1 MNIENLD
8 DNRKT
13 KLFNSALKEFVSEG
27 YDKASTNIIA
37 KNAGLSKAL
46 MFHYIESKEKLFL
59 LVYDY
64 FENIVENEYYS
75 KMDFSIPDI
84 FERLRRSYILQINL
98 IKQVPWIVEFNKLC
112 IPTNSDFINT
122 ELNKR
127 DSKKHRILDKK
138 LIEIKDFSNFRNNLD
153 FEKSKKIILWINIG
167 FTNQILESIKKNV
180 GENIDSSQIITQIDE
195 YLVETKKLFYKT
207 SE

>member
-8 DNRKT
+8 DKRKT

-84 FERLRRSYILQINL
+84 F
-98 IKQVPWIVEFNKLC
+98 
-112 IPTNSDFINT
+112 
-122 ELNKR
+122 
-127 DSKKHRILDKK
+127 
-138 LIEIKDFSNFRNNLD
+138 
-153 FEKSKKIILWINIG
+153 
-167 FTNQILESIKKNV
+167 
-180 GENIDSSQIITQIDE
+180 
-195 YLVETKKLFYKT
+195 
-207 SE
+207 

>member
-1 MNIENLD
+1 M
-8 DNRKT
+8 
-13 KLFNSALKEFVSEG
+13 
-27 YDKASTNIIA
+27 
-37 KNAGLSKAL
+37 
-46 MFHYIESKEKLFL
+46 
-59 LVYDY
+59 
-64 FENIVENEYYS
+64 
-75 KMDFSIPDI
+75 
-84 FERLRRSYILQINL
+84 
-98 IKQVPWIVEFNKLC
+98 IKQVPWSVELNKLC

>member
-1 MNIENLD
+1 
-8 DNRKT
+8 
-13 KLFNSALKEFVSEG
+13 
-27 YDKASTNIIA
+27 
-37 KNAGLSKAL
+37 
-46 MFHYIESKEKLFL
+46 
-59 LVYDY
+59 
-64 FENIVENEYYS
+64 
-75 KMDFSIPDI
+75 MDFSIPDI

-207 SE
+207 SEYDFLNELYRLGEFEYKLGGKMNGV